1 MLSKKTQLFWPNV
14 KNTLKREAQER
25 VCGRG
30 RSTENVKFSFM
41 QHQAEEQISS
51 GWSKIKIF
59 YIVASLLMKM
69 CVVPIQDKRRERH
82 TL

>member
-14 KNTLKREAQER
+14 KNTLKREAQE
-25 VCGRG
+25 G

>member
-25 VCGRG
+25 
-30 RSTENVKFSFM
+30 VKFSFM